1 MPDKKIEEEEVVD
14 EAIGKID
21 QIRKAAGDFRENV
34 ASIAKN
40 MNVESK
46 DWHFN
51 VESHEKGVIV
61 DVAIKLLITK
71 KKK

>member
-1 MPDKKIEEEEVVD
+1 MVNKDEIVD

-34 ASIAKN
+34 AGLVKN

-51 VESHEKGVIV
+51 VESHEQGVIV
-61 DVAIKLLITK
+61 DVAVKLLITK
-71 KKK
+71 KK